1 MWKFFSGMMN
11 HITCPL
17 SYNFLTLRELGLDLV
32 EIILGRIEKKKKEKR
47 KKKKEKT
54 WEGKIWEKMVKMSV
68 WLRGERGEG
77 GEKTG
82 GFECFLPAPTKTQS
96 PQIGEKIEEDE

>member
-32 EIILGRIEKKKKEKR
+32 EIILGRIEKKKKEK
-47 KKKKEKT
+47 K
-54 WEGKIWEKMVKMSV
+54 GHLNS
-68 WLRGERGEG
+68 
-77 GEKTG
+77 
-82 GFECFLPAPTKTQS
+82 
-96 PQIGEKIEEDE
+96 